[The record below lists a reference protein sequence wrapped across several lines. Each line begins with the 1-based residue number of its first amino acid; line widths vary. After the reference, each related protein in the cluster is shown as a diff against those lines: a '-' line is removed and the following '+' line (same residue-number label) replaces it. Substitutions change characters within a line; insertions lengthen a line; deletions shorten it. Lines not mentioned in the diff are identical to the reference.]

1 MQILRRTMQSLGWL
15 LLAFSPFTGSASD
28 PKAPPIL
35 KAPFDE
41 KAAHAART
49 QWAGFLKTGKTFEN
63 TVGMKFSLIPPGEFT
78 MGSPESE
85 KGWSEDHK
93 LNEPAHQVRITQ
105 AFFIGVYPVTVK
117 QFRQFA
123 DAENYRTEAEN
134 DPKGGWGIDGKMF
147 QDPKFTW
154 KRNLSDDEPVSTVT
168 WNDAT
173 AFCKWLSEKEHKGYR
188 LPTEAEWEYACRAG
202 TTTPFNFGDS
212 LDGDKANCNGKLA
225 YDPEKGNHN
234 SEDGTYRARL
244 MNVGSFK
251 PNAFGLFDMHGNIL
265 QWCSDWYE
273 HDPRRNEVAINPVG
287 ATTGERRVLRGG
299 SWHAGATMCRSANRG
314 GGEPHDANFD
324 VGFRV
329 VMDP

>member
-1 MQILRRTMQSLGWL
+1 MQAFRSATKSFAWL
-15 LLAFSPFTGSASD
+15 LLACSPIITWATD
-28 PKAPPIL
+28 PNAPPIL

-41 KAAHAART
+41 KAARVGCS
-49 QWAGFLKTGKTFEN
+49 QWAGFLKTGKLHEN
-63 TVGMKFSLIPPGEFT
+63 TIGMKLSLIPPGEFT

-105 AFFIGVYPVTVK
+105 PFFMGIFPVTVK

-123 DAENYRTEAEN
+123 EAENYRTEAEK

-154 KRNLSDDEPVSTVT
+154 RRNQSDDEPVSTVT

-173 AFCKWLSEKEHKGYR
+173 AFCKCLSKKEHKTYR

-202 TTTPFNFGDS
+202 TVAPFNFGDS
-212 LDGDKANCNGKLA
+212 LNGDMANCNGKLS
-225 YDPEKGNHN
+225 YDSEKGNHN

-244 MNVGSFK
+244 LAVGSFK
-251 PNAFGLFDMHGNIL
+251 PNAFGLFDMHGNIS

-273 HDPRRNEVAINPVG
+273 HDPRRNEVAINPIG
-287 ATTGERRVLRGG
+287 PTTGERRVARGG
-299 SWHAGATMCRSANRG
+299 SWYVGAVMCRSAERG
-314 GGEPHDANFD
+314 GVEPNDANFD

-329 VMDP
+329 VMEP